1 MRNRIVGAIGAV
13 WGGSMVFSWLVSDRP
28 VNMNPQYQA
37 GQDAAIIFGFLMMLA
52 GLYYFFKRS
61 S

>member
-1 MRNRIVGAIGAV
+1 
-13 WGGSMVFSWLVSDRP
+13 MVFSWLVSDRP